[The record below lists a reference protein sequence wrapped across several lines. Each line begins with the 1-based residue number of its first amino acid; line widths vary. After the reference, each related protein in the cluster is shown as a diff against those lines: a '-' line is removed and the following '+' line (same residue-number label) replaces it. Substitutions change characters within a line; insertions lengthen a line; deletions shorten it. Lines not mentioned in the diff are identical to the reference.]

1 MRGSALGQRGE
12 VSYGLRRQLVDEKL
26 QQKAVLKKGDRKY
39 LITDHVRVS
48 PGTSDEVVVVKWIF
62 AQFLKQKSETAI
74 AGELNR
80 KGTPTNTGR
89 PWNRALIGRILRNE
103 NYIGNLLYN
112 RTSRKLGEKK
122 IFNPPTLWI
131 RSDGCIEPIV
141 EREDFWRAQKI
152 IKERRVSL
160 SEGEMLKRLRLTLK
174 KKGQLSPKI
183 IDETVG
189 LPCKTIYMQ
198 RFGSLRKAY
207 QLIGYVSRR
216 DCEYLES
223 RQGWADVNAKL
234 AAQLSAEIKT
244 TGGCTNLHGDCLRW
258 NATVSVNFRVARWCP
273 GKQGNHAPHWSVQ
286 RRARLLPGW
295 IVAIRLDERNKGLLD
310 YLLLPTAIMT
320 RATVRFSENV
330 RARRGIDRFEA
341 FPTLVRSLIRRLTR
355 PSRVAPTKP
364 SPLKKKPRSSQS
376 KTVIGRARH

>member
-1 MRGSALGQRGE
+1 M
-12 VSYGLRRQLVDEKL
+12 
-26 QQKAVLKKGDRKY
+26 
-39 LITDHVRVS
+39 
-48 PGTSDEVVVVKWIF
+48 
-62 AQFLKQKSETAI
+62 
-74 AGELNR
+74 
-80 KGTPTNTGR
+80 
-89 PWNRALIGRILRNE
+89 LRNE

-112 RTSRKLGEKK
+112 RTSGKLGEKK
-122 IFNPPTLWI
+122 TFNPPALWI

-160 SEGEMLKRLRLTLK
+160 SEGEMLKRLRLALK

-207 QLIGYVSRR
+207 RLIGYVSRR

-234 AAQLSAEIKT
+234 AAELSAAIKK
-244 TGGCTNLHGDCLRW
+244 TGECTNLHGDCLRC
-258 NATVSVNFRVARWCP
+258 NGSVSVNFRLARWCP
-273 GKQGNHAPHWSVQ
+273 ARQENHAPHWSVQ

-295 IVAIRLDERNKGLLD
+295 IVAIRLDARNKGLLD
-310 YLLLPTAIMT
+310 YLLLPTALMT
-320 RATVRFSENV
+320 GATVRFSENA

-341 FPTLVRSLIRRLTR
+341 VATLVRSLIRRLTR
-355 PSRVAPTKP
+355 SSRVSPTTP
-364 SPLKKKPRSSQS
+364 SPLKKKLKSSQS
-376 KTVIGRARH
+376 KTAIGRARR